1 MSSRRNPRFYL
12 DDVLTALQ
20 DKDILR
26 AFGDY
31 MNAAPLPSRQREGAS
46 DKTIR
51 GYVHDAANFLQWWK
65 QTEGA
70 AFTMEALR
78 RDPYMLNKKVIQDYI
93 AYLER
98 KSAIAT
104 VLHKAAALRAFVK
117 FLQASKAIEHDPM
130 LGLRLP
136 RKAEGEPRGLD
147 DKQRA
152 RFEAVFQQP
161 WLDRAPKRKRTTE
174 VEARVRENAE
184 HQLVRDRAIVFL
196 MMYAGPRVEEVYQL
210 NVGDVELR
218 EKSGAIHIRR
228 GKGWKERKSAI
239 PLPARKRLAEWLEV
253 RKKIG
258 LENVPEAPLFVTLR
272 GEIGNRLSI
281 RAIQNMIAE
290 AGRRAGI
297 KEPVTPHVL
306 RHTCAYMLRRAGVD
320 IETRAKMLGHSIET
334 ARKYGEPGESEIE
347 KAASRLD
354 DAEAI

>member
-1 MSSRRNPRFYL
+1 MPQSQI
-12 DDVLTALQ
+12 LQ
-20 DKDILR
+20 SFKN
-26 AFGDY
+26 Y
-31 MNAAPLPSRQREGAS
+31 MNSAPLPSRVRQGAAEN
-46 DKTIR
+46 TVR
-51 GYVHDAANFLQWWK
+51 GYVRDIEDFLRWWK
-65 QTEGA
+65 QTEG
-70 AFTMEALR
+70 TDLTIEGLR
-78 RDPYMLNKKVIQDYI
+78 KDPFSFNKKVIQDYI
-93 AYLER
+93 NQLEKR
-98 KSAIAT
+98 VAVAT
-104 VLHKAAALRAFVK
+104 VLHKVSALRAFAK

-147 DKQRA
+147 DRQRA

-161 WLDRAPKRKRTTE
+161 WLDRAPKRKRTAE
-174 VEARVRENAE
+174 VDGRVRENAE
-184 HQLVRDRAIVFL
+184 HQLVRDRAIAFL

-210 NVGDVELR
+210 DVADIELR
-218 EKSGAIHIRR
+218 EKSGTLHIHK
-228 GKGWKERKSAI
+228 GKGWKERKTAI

-258 LENVPEAPLFVTLR
+258 LEDNPDAPLFVTLR

-320 IETRAKMLGHSIET
+320 IETRAKMLGHTIET

-354 DAEAI
+354 DAEAM